1 MIIHQFKIII
11 YFLALFSLS
20 SCQYYPEQETISQQ
34 IRVFETPRKL
44 KGEEAWKYIQN
55 GGLKQTDSQ
64 FNQGLSSNYFWI
76 VMDLHK
82 FPKLP
87 SNDYLEII
95 NPHIDTAIV
104 YVVRDTGMIYL
115 NMHGDHIPF
124 KKREI
129 QVPNLVFKLPD
140 LNPEDRLL
148 LMLDKQGGNM
158 SFPLNFIN
166 SSELQYQG
174 VKKTFGHS
182 IFFGMMFFSF
192 LIALLHGI
200 LNNRRAIIIYSI
212 FVAMTLG
219 FQLNN
224 TGYAYALVFPDYPEY
239 STTARM
245 FFNFFA
251 LLSLLY
257 FQYYFLEI
265 KKYKKIKTIHYFM
278 IGLMFYFI
286 VTGYFLVDFYKQHA
300 ETFVRFYFALNALV
314 YLWIMLSSILLL
326 KKEGIKAYAFLFG
339 HLGNFI
345 GTTLGVIEDTKL
357 LPVNSFWLDPLMT
370 GTIFELL
377 IFNTAVII
385 YNVGLN
391 RKKNDLELSIQKSSK
406 KVNKIKMHNRL
417 LDSQREIVT
426 NSTDSEQI
434 PEGSLPNLDYT
445 KLAYVQVDEHYLYL
459 FPFPVEANNKVI
471 IRETLKMFMAKVP
484 ENQFLRTHRS
494 YVVNRTFV
502 QKIGSKSIEL
512 TDGTAIPLTRTYRS
526 RWLASEAP
534 DE

>member
-1 MIIHQFKIII
+1 MIVQQSNRILFL
-11 YFLALFSLS
+11 LALLVLG
-20 SCQYYPEQETISQQ
+20 SCQYYPEQETIAQE
-34 IRVFETPRKL
+34 IRVFETPLKL
-44 KGEEAWKYIQN
+44 NGNEAWQAIQK
-55 GGLKQTDSQ
+55 GMLEQRDAQ
-64 FNQGLSSNYFWI
+64 FNQGLSSNYFWV
-76 VMDLHK
+76 VMDLGNL
-82 FPKLP
+82 PKLP
-87 SNDYLEII
+87 ANEYLEIL
-95 NPHIDTAIV
+95 NPHIDTAMV
-104 YVVRDTGMIYL
+104 FVVRDTGLTYL

-129 QVPNLVFKLPD
+129 QIPNLVFKLPD
-140 LNPEDRLL
+140 LNPEDKLL
-148 LMLDKQGGNM
+148 LLLDKQGGNM
-158 SFPLNFIN
+158 SFPITFLNA
-166 SSELQYQG
+166 SELHYQDI
-174 VKKTFGHS
+174 KKTFGYS

-192 LIALLHGI
+192 LIALLNGI
-200 LNNRRAIIIYSI
+200 LNKRKEIILYSV
-212 FVAMTLG
+212 FVAMTFG

-224 TGYAYALVFPDYPEY
+224 TGYAYALVFPENPEF

-257 FQYYFLEI
+257 FQYYFLDI
-265 KKYKKIKTIHYFM
+265 KQYKKVKITHYFM

-286 VTGYFLVDFYKQHA
+286 ITGYFLVDFYKQHA

-345 GTTLGVIEDTKL
+345 GTSLGVIEDTKL

-377 IFNTAVII
+377 IFNTAVIV
-385 YNVGLN
+385 YNVSLN
-391 RKKNDLELSIQKSSK
+391 RKKNELELLLQKSSK
-406 KVNKIKMHNRL
+406 KINKIKKQSRL
-417 LDSQREIVT
+417 LESQKQIVSN
-426 NSTDSEQI
+426 NSDTEQI
-434 PEGSLPNLDYT
+434 PEGASPNINIPNL
-445 KLAYVQVDEHYLYL
+445 AYIQIDEHYLHLYA
-459 FPFPVEANNKVI
+459 FPVEENNKTIV
-471 IRETLKMFMAKVP
+471 REPLKTFMNNLP
-484 ENQFLRTHRS
+484 ENQFLRTHRN
-494 YVVNRTFV
+494 YVVNRSFV
-502 QKIGSKSIEL
+502 LKIGSKSIEL